1 MVTFNNGDGDGEV
14 AIGCIIMPNEN
25 KGSFQRDVLLEAG
38 ALAKQQTAD
47 THTHTNTHK
56 THTNNHFTKTICV
69 FL

>member
-38 ALAKQQTAD
+38 ALAKQQTAH
-47 THTHTNTHK
+47 THTHTE
-56 THTNNHFTKTICV
+56 TNRIRTTILQKGSV
-69 FL
+69 YL